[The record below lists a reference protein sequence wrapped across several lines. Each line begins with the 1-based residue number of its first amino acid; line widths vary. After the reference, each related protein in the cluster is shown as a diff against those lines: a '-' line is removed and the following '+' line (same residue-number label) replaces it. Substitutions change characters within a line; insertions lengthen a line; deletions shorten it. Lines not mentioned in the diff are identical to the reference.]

1 MTTPLTHKELVL
13 RAERWLLNS
22 RGCGFC
28 LSELRVR
35 KSLRKKAEIPDA
47 IGWLYGISYLIE
59 CKTSR
64 NDFLADGKKL
74 FRQRPKKGMGNYR
87 FYMTEPDLIAKDELP
102 ERWGLL
108 YVYKTQV
115 RMIVKAAGFF
125 SKDIAWNERPLLCSA
140 LRRVHLRGDLKK
152 IYDPGTQL
160 RRR

>member
-1 MTTPLTHKELVL
+1 MPLTHKELVT

-28 LSELRVR
+28 LSELV
-35 KSLRKKAEIPDA
+35 SYSASGEIPDC
-47 IGWLYGISYLIE
+47 IGWRYASSHLIE

-64 NDFLADGKKL
+64 GDFFADAKKV
-74 FRQRPKKGMGNYR
+74 FRRDVRLGMGNFRY
-87 FYMTEPDLIAKDELP
+87 YMTEPDLITKAELP

-108 YVYKTQV
+108 YVYRTQV
-115 RMIVKAAGFF
+115 RTIVKPERFGYKEIIYA
-125 SKDIAWNERPLLCSA
+125 ERPLLCSA
-140 LRRVHLRGDLKK
+140 LRRVHLRGDLEK